1 MAEQISAA
9 QQVAMEDAQQNPQGN
24 TEQTDT
30 GHSRPEFFIQGYQ
43 RRTITLPHAGGSI
56 EIQRLGPGDHLAIY
70 GSPVHAM
77 MTSFGL
83 DATTPEAREDFL
95 KGGGVPV
102 EIVYDTHLMNC
113 RRVMVKA
120 VTSIKF
126 SLLQQHLCEGDD
138 VSVYQI
144 SDQDTLFIYNEV
156 DKLSGWSADVDRF
169 QGTVSETDNEE

>member
-1 MAEQISAA
+1 
-9 QQVAMEDAQQNPQGN
+9 
-24 TEQTDT
+24 
-30 GHSRPEFFIQGYQ
+30 
-43 RRTITLPHAGGSI
+43 
-56 EIQRLGPGDHLAIY
+56 
-70 GSPVHAM
+70 
-77 MTSFGL
+77 
-83 DATTPEAREDFL
+83 
-95 KGGGVPV
+95 
-102 EIVYDTHLMNC
+102 MNC